1 MNKGRTGA
9 PRSTAAHSAR
19 LSASRKSDRNQ
30 IMIGVTPM
38 SDPYRRLR
46 IWTSVGGW
54 QKRSNFGILIDAEPM
69 APGFTAKGHTR
80 IASAHLR
87 RENHKALRAEHCA
100 FRTDPLLR
108 VAGSR
113 LSWSLPASGVCDI
126 SNSSPMRRLV
136 YLSRFARDL
145 TPADIQSIGQ
155 KSRQRNRERGVTGF
169 LVCLG
174 DIFFQVLEGSAEA
187 VMELYSQQIL
197 NDDRHKDVV
206 CLRNES
212 FGPIRMFPEWDMNVI
227 DLNDPAEKLPM
238 AFREM
243 AGILMDALYTLNV
256 YSQPTVTRL
265 LEQGI
270 NPVHSAP
277 VRKHVTVMFTDL
289 LGFTSLSEKLSPD
302 QALDIVNRHFDT
314 CASVIS
320 RNGGEVNKLLGDG
333 LLAYFPQAKIVE
345 AMTAAREIIDA
356 MGKRR
361 AAARLGSVDRVV
373 IAGVGL
379 CYGLVTEG
387 NVGGRSKKEFTI
399 MGRTVNLAARLE
411 ALTRELKVPVVMS
424 KELADAAS
432 GMYPIRSL
440 GRQPVRGLADG
451 LEVFG
456 FADLD
461 PIDPVQIY
469 SDIDTSFFSR

>member
-1 MNKGRTGA
+1 
-9 PRSTAAHSAR
+9 
-19 LSASRKSDRNQ
+19 
-30 IMIGVTPM
+30 
-38 SDPYRRLR
+38 
-46 IWTSVGGW
+46 
-54 QKRSNFGILIDAEPM
+54 
-69 APGFTAKGHTR
+69 
-80 IASAHLR
+80 
-87 RENHKALRAEHCA
+87 
-100 FRTDPLLR
+100 
-108 VAGSR
+108 
-113 LSWSLPASGVCDI
+113 
-126 SNSSPMRRLV
+126 MRRLV

-155 KSRQRNRERGVTGF
+155 KARQRNRERGVTGF

-174 DIFFQVLEGSAEA
+174 DIFFQVLEGTEES
-187 VMELYSQQIL
+187 VMEIYSQKIL
-197 NDDRHKDVV
+197 QDDRHKDVV
-206 CLRNES
+206 CLRSEV
-212 FGPIRMFPEWDMNVI
+212 FEAIRMFPEWDMNVI

-302 QALDIVNRHFDT
+302 QSLDIVNRYFET

-333 LLAYFPQAKIVE
+333 LLAYFPEAKRVE

-356 MGKRR
+356 IGKRR
-361 AAARLGSVDRVV
+361 AAASLGSVDQVV
-373 IAGVGL
+373 FAGVGL

-387 NVGGRSKKEFTI
+387 NVGGQSKKEFTI
-399 MGRTVNLAARLE
+399 MGRIVNLAARLE

-424 KELADAAS
+424 KELADAAR
-432 GMYPIRSL
+432 GVYPIRSL

-461 PIDPVQIY
+461 PLDPVQIY
-469 SDIDTSFFSR
+469 SDIDTSFFAS

>member
-1 MNKGRTGA
+1 
-9 PRSTAAHSAR
+9 
-19 LSASRKSDRNQ
+19 
-30 IMIGVTPM
+30 
-38 SDPYRRLR
+38 
-46 IWTSVGGW
+46 
-54 QKRSNFGILIDAEPM
+54 
-69 APGFTAKGHTR
+69 
-80 IASAHLR
+80 
-87 RENHKALRAEHCA
+87 
-100 FRTDPLLR
+100 
-108 VAGSR
+108 
-113 LSWSLPASGVCDI
+113 
-126 SNSSPMRRLV
+126 MRRLV

-289 LGFTSLSEKLSPD
+289 LGFTSLSEKLSPN